1 MSTTT
6 TLLGRCTDRQLPWH
20 RRGFTLIELLVVI
33 SIIALLIGIL
43 LPSLGAARD
52 TAKNIKCQ
60 SNLRQLGLASVAY
73 SVDNKGYYCSG
84 PFDNRYHN
92 SPNDPYKHPKRGY
105 GPMSKAGW
113 VADFV
118 NGEYAKPGDAL
129 CPSSPAQIS
138 QNLDMT
144 RLNEAIWPGELPY
157 TEERRD
163 NELIARGFNS
173 NYTQSYYMAHTGW
186 RNPTAF
192 SGALRKIGPLQDK
205 SLSAVSGSRVVLL
218 GDGRAD
224 TLSDFVTYQG
234 NQIPAAKALAD
245 EPDRSLVPGRGLIAN
260 DFSDF
265 GPCHGKGAFK
275 AGGDKGHDKAMGNF
289 VFADGHVDSVRD
301 TDGNK
306 EFGSRRPESGEGPDL
321 VYPDFADTNIF
332 TGELQSG
339 REIRG

>member
-1 MSTTT
+1 MGKTS
-6 TLLGRCTDRQLPWH
+6 RQN
-20 RRGFTLIELLVVI
+20 RTACSGFTLIELLVVI
-33 SIIALLIGIL
+33 AIIALLMGIL
-43 LPSLGAARD
+43 LPTLGAARD

-60 SNLRQLGLASVAY
+60 SNLRQFGIASVTY
-73 SVDNKGYYCSG
+73 SGDNDGYYCSG

-92 SPNDPYKHPKRGY
+92 SPNDPYNHPKRGY
-105 GPMSKAGW
+105 GPINKSGW

-118 NGEYAKPGDAL
+118 NGEYAIPGDAL
-129 CPSSPAQIS
+129 CPSSPAQFS
-138 QNLDMT
+138 QNLAMD
-144 RLNEAIWPGELPY
+144 RLNEATWPGESPY
-157 TEERRD
+157 TMDRRD
-163 NELIARGFNS
+163 NELIKRGFNT

-224 TLSDFVTYQG
+224 TLSDFVEYEGETYA
-234 NQIPAAKALAD
+234 AAKALAD
-245 EPDRSLVPGRGLIAN
+245 EPNRSLVPGRGLIAA

-275 AGGDKGHDKAMGNF
+275 SGGDKGHDKATGNF
-289 VFADGHVDSVRD
+289 VFADGHVGSVRD
-301 TDGNK
+301 KNGDK
-306 EFGSRRPESGEGPDL
+306 EFGSRQPESGEGPDL
-321 VYPDFADTNIF
+321 VYPDFDDSDIF

-339 REIRG
+339 REVKG